1 MAKTIHVTVV
11 KQKYESVET
20 IKDLKDAN
28 NNYYEI
34 NVQNESEG
42 SGDES
47 YSISYDA
54 NKDDRLMKC
63 NFKHNICY
71 LL

>member
-11 KQKYESVET
+11 EQKYESIET
-20 IKDLKDAN
+20 IQDFKDVN
-28 NNYYEI
+28 NNYKI
-34 NVQNESEG
+34 NVQNKNEG

>member
-11 KQKYESVET
+11 EQKYESIET
-20 IKDLKDAN
+20 IQNLKDTN
-28 NNYYEI
+28 NNYKV
-34 NVQNESEG
+34 NVQNKNEG

>member
-11 KQKYESVET
+11 EQKYESIET
-20 IKDLKDAN
+20 IQNLKDAN
-28 NNYYEI
+28 NNYKV
-34 NVQNESEG
+34 NVQNKNEG